1 MLQFCII
8 IIIIIVVIVIIIV
21 IIIDFKHF
29 EDFASTRHSEVGWQA
44 RGIKY

>member
-29 EDFASTRHSEVGWQA
+29 EDFASTSVTVRSDGKQ
-44 RGIKY
+44 GG